1 LSEDRALTVSE
12 AMGLAKHALE
22 GMSLRVIG
30 EVSEAT
36 DKPGYKAVYFT
47 LCDGPSVMSC
57 LVWRDAYEASGVQ
70 LRVGMQVEVA
80 GTLTVYAPKGRMQFQ
95 VRRLAAAGE
104 GVLRM
109 QVAAL
114 ARRLEAEGLMRPER
128 KRVLPPFPARIGLV
142 TSPRGKAVHDVLRT
156 LKRRFPAAEVVLAG
170 VAVEGAEAV
179 DSIVAA
185 LSAVGAAPGVE
196 VVIVARG
203 GGSYEDLMPFND
215 ERVARAIVGCPV
227 PVVTGIG
234 HEPDTTI
241 ADMVAD
247 LRASTPTAAAES
259 AAPAAEEVAAR
270 LTSLGRLL
278 AGALLRARQ
287 GTAHRLA
294 LLARSRALTD
304 PRALLAQPSQRLDL
318 AAEALSHALP
328 ARLALD
334 RARLGAASS
343 SLARVAPR
351 LAARDRARLDL
362 ARAALGRS
370 GPLLMERSRAA
381 VGALAAQLEDLSPL
395 GILGR
400 GYAVCYAEDGR
411 TVVRS
416 AKEFAPGE
424 RVRVRVRDGAAA
436 CSVESVELEPEQSH
450 E

>member
-95 VRRLAAAGE
+95 VR
-104 GVLRM
+104 
-109 QVAAL
+109 
-114 ARRLEAEGLMRPER
+114 RRLEAEGLMRPER